1 MMFDCVNAAALSKL
15 IAGVVPPDD
24 RIGAVP
30 VTLVTPPAPELLTVT
45 APVAPDTLIPVPAT
59 IDVTPE
65 FVTVGVVV
73 PETLI
78 PVPAVSDCTPV
89 ADTLN
94 VVVPLIEIP
103 VPAAMLAAIVG
114 VVVPETEMPLPALID

>member
-1 MMFDCVNAAALSKL
+1 M
-15 IAGVVPPDD
+15 I
-24 RIGAVP
+24 
-30 VTLVTPPAPELLTVT
+30 VT
-45 APVAPDTLIPVPAT
+45 APVAPDTVTLVPAT

-89 ADTLN
+89 ALTVN
-94 VVVPLIEIP
+94 
-103 VPAAMLAAIVG
+103 A
-114 VVVPETEMPLPALID
+114 VVPETLMPVPAVTLFTPVADTVREVVPEPLTLMPVPPETVGAVIVTAPVDADTDTPVPARLVTPLFVTVKLVV